1 MNKEIDIK
9 DKIFEIFISEDEISS
24 IVHSMA
30 NQINNSGVKDPLFI
44 AVLNGSFL
52 FAADI
57 MRKINIPNC
66 EISFIKLSSY
76 LGTENTGKVNE
87 LIGLGKN
94 IRNRNIVILEDIIDT
109 GAQNTIDI
117 EVGCITSGIAAD
129 ICANYTDGTYSDWF
143 LPSKDELNLMHAVY
157 SNGNVANLNS
167 NYYWSSTEVDGDYA
181 WSQSFTSGV
190 QYSLIKNYTFYVRA
204 VRAF

>member
-24 IVHSMA
+24 IVDSMA

-76 LGTENTGKVNE
+76 LGTETTGEVNE

-94 IRNRNIVILEDIIDT
+94 IRNRNIIILEDIIDT
-109 GAQNTIDI
+109 GITLEKIMSLLQKEEVAEIKVATLLFKPEAYKKEIEIDFI
-117 EVGCITSGIAAD
+117 GKSITNDFVVGYGLDYDEIGR
-129 ICANYTDGTYSDWF
+129 N
-143 LPSKDELNLMHAVY
+143 LPHIYKLKE
-157 SNGNVANLNS
+157 
-167 NYYWSSTEVDGDYA
+167 
-181 WSQSFTSGV
+181 
-190 QYSLIKNYTFYVRA
+190 
-204 VRAF
+204 

>member
-1 MNKEIDIK
+1 MKTVKLHNKE
-9 DKIFEIFISEDEISS
+9 FEIFIAETEISA

-30 NQINNSGVKDPLFI
+30 NQINNIGIKNPLFI

-57 MRKINIPNC
+57 MRKINIPNS

-76 LGTENTGKVNE
+76 LGTESTGEVNE

-109 GAQNTIDI
+109 GITLEKIILLLEKEEVNDIKVATLLFKPEAYKKDI
-117 EVGCITSGIAAD
+117 EIDFIGKSIPNDFVVGYGLDYDEIGR
-129 ICANYTDGTYSDWF
+129 N
-143 LPSKDELNLMHAVY
+143 LPHIYKLKE
-157 SNGNVANLNS
+157 
-167 NYYWSSTEVDGDYA
+167 
-181 WSQSFTSGV
+181 
-190 QYSLIKNYTFYVRA
+190 
-204 VRAF
+204 

>member
-1 MNKEIDIK
+1 MRSITLHNKE
-9 DKIFEIFISEDEISS
+9 FEIFITETEISA

-30 NQINNSGVKDPLFI
+30 NQINTSEIKNPLFI

-76 LGTENTGKVNE
+76 IGTESTGEVNE

-94 IRNRNIVILEDIIDT
+94 IRNRNIIILEDIIDT
-109 GAQNTIDI
+109 GITLEKIMSLLEKEEVAEIKVATLLFKPETYKKEIEIDFI
-117 EVGCITSGIAAD
+117 GKSIANDFVVGYGLDYDEIGR
-129 ICANYTDGTYSDWF
+129 N
-143 LPSKDELNLMHAVY
+143 LPHIYKLKE
-157 SNGNVANLNS
+157 
-167 NYYWSSTEVDGDYA
+167 
-181 WSQSFTSGV
+181 
-190 QYSLIKNYTFYVRA
+190 
-204 VRAF
+204 